1 MTSEAFILC
10 QLGTHAFSQ
19 YQEGYIFGR
28 RPSSCPLGSSA
39 TLKASRTPRWV
50 MMITPLVNCRA
61 TSCFA
66 LLMTALVGPHSVPL
80 VGFPLGISIPKYN
93 E

>member
-10 QLGTHAFSQ
+10 QLGTHVFSQ
-19 YQEGYIFGR
+19 YREGYIFGR
-28 RPSSCPLGSSA
+28 RPSSA
-39 TLKASRTPRWV
+39 TLEASSTLEASRTPRWV

-66 LLMTALVGPHSVPL
+66 LLMTALVDPHSVSSWS
-80 VGFPLGISIPKYN
+80 FSDRR
-93 E
+93 